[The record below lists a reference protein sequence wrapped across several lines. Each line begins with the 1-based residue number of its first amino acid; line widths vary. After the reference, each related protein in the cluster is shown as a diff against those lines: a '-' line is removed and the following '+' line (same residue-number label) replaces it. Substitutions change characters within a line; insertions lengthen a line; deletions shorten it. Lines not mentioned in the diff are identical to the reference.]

1 MATPKNIWNNSAEM
15 YELIERE
22 PDSYF
27 ESPEPTKVVEGSK
40 TYYEYKPSQFAID
53 AILNEARINRL
64 NGGSN
69 NVRF

>member
-1 MATPKNIWNNSAEM
+1 MATPKNTWNNSAEM

-27 ESPEPTKVVEGSK
+27 ESPEPTKVIEGSK

-53 AILNEARINRL
+53 AILNEARINR
-64 NGGSN
+64 G
-69 NVRF
+69 VK